1 MGKRV
6 RVNNKTDFA
15 IVGILKDIPVNTDR
29 SEEIYVSYSDIRDAS
44 PRLASDSSWG
54 SVYSQSMC
62 FLRLRPGVTV
72 AQANDALLQMG
83 RKYNK
88 GRDKQTTLYRLQ
100 PLADIHFNG
109 LFDGVADKKYLW
121 SL

>member
-72 AQANDALLQMG
+72 AQANDALL
-83 RKYNK
+83 KYNK

-100 PLADIHFNG
+100 PLADIHFNA

-121 SL
+121 SI